1 MMGQLDVKF
10 TVPNDYKTKLE
21 SHGMRSVKRER
32 ILDEYYDTPELRML
46 SAGAFLRKRNQNLE
60 MKCPIN
66 WQGDY
71 SRYDGVTEFQVTKDC
86 QAETTLYEMFQTK
99 VKNMVTLCTV
109 EFERE
114 QWICDDYAVVI
125 DSMDMDD
132 AAEAKIV
139 GELKLCDRKYPSLQ
153 QDREE
158 AANHLK
164 KLGLEQTTNGK
175 LMIALEKN
183 NHLAYLKLI
192 EMMK

>member
-1 MMGQLDVKF
+1 MELVWTSSGLSLD
-10 TVPNDYKTKLE
+10 
-21 SHGMRSVKRER
+21 
-32 ILDEYYDTPELRML
+32 
-46 SAGAFLRKRNQNLE
+46 
-60 MKCPIN
+60 
-66 WQGDY
+66 
-71 SRYDGVTEFQVTKDC
+71 
-86 QAETTLYEMFQTK
+86 
-99 VKNMVTLCTV
+99 NMVTLCTV